1 MKLLRATLWIYAT
14 ALRRSWECAA
24 KNWIVSFAPV
34 VYGLIFSLAVTLVA
48 PLGIIGGLLL
58 GLVSQ
63 ACLSSGLY
71 LVKNI
76 VDSGKATFND
86 FLNGFTVYLWE
97 LIGIAF
103 ILWIPMRLA
112 AMVLASVPN
121 GGLIYF
127 LLQVSLYTL
136 LNPVPEFIYQTRV
149 SNLELI
155 GASYNFIVDNW
166 IEWLAPNFILT
177 VAGYALLKAL
187 EVVVIGL
194 PGFLQSLIVSFAFG
208 LGLTYFMA
216 FRGFLFAELHG
227 TTRRSRIYRFD
238 ARA

>member
-1 MKLLRATLWIYAT
+1 MKLLRATFWIYTT
-14 ALRRSWECAA
+14 ALRRSWECVA

-34 VYGLIFSLAVTLVA
+34 GYGLIFSLAVTLVA
-48 PLGIIGGLLL
+48 PLGLIGGLLI

-76 VDSGKATFND
+76 VDSGKASFND

-97 LIGIAF
+97 LLGIAF

-112 AMVLASVPN
+112 ASVLASVPN
-121 GGLIYF
+121 GDVIYF
-127 LLQVSLYTL
+127 LLQIGLYIL

-155 GASYNFIVDNW
+155 GASYNFTVDNW
-166 IEWLAPNFILT
+166 IEWLVPNFILT
-177 VAGYALLKAL
+177 VAGYALLNAFDAM
-187 EVVVIGL
+187 VIGL

-208 LGLTYFMA
+208 LCLTYFMA

>member
-1 MKLLRATLWIYAT
+1 MKLLRATLWIYAG

-34 VYGLIFSLAVTLVA
+34 VYGLIFSLAATLA
-48 PLGIIGGLLL
+48 LPLGIIGGILL

-127 LLQVSLYTL
+127 LIQIGLYVL

-149 SNLELI
+149 SNIELI

-177 VAGYALLKAL
+177 VAGYALLNL
-187 EVVVIGL
+187 LDVMVIGL
-194 PGFLQSLIVSFAFG
+194 PGFLQSLIVAFAFG
-208 LGLTYFMA
+208 LCLTYFMA
-216 FRGFLFAELHG
+216 LRGFLFAELHG
-227 TTRRSRIYRFD
+227 TSRRSRIYRFD

>member
-34 VYGLIFSLAVTLVA
+34 GYGLIFSLAVTLVA
-48 PLGIIGGLLL
+48 PLGLIGGLLL
-58 GLVSQ
+58 GVVSQ

-76 VDSGKATFND
+76 VDSGKASFND
-86 FLNGFTVYLWE
+86 FLNGFTAYLWE
-97 LIGIAF
+97 LLTIAF
-103 ILWIPMRLA
+103 ILWFPMRFAAMALA
-112 AMVLASVPN
+112 AVPN
-121 GGLIYF
+121 GALIYF
-127 LLQVSLYTL
+127 MLQVGLYTI

-149 SNLELI
+149 SGLELV
-155 GASYNFIVDNW
+155 GASYNFIVENW
-166 IEWLAPNFILT
+166 LEWLAPNFILT
-177 VAGYALLKAL
+177 VAGYALLKLLDA
-187 EVVVIGL
+187 VVIGL
-194 PGFLQSLIVSFAFG
+194 PGFVQSLIVSFAFG
-208 LGLTYFMA
+208 LCLTYFMA

>member
-34 VYGLIFSLAVTLVA
+34 GYGLIFSLAVTLVA
-48 PLGIIGGLLL
+48 PLGIIGGLLI

-76 VDSGKATFND
+76 VDSGKATFSD

-97 LIGIAF
+97 LLGIAF

-112 AMVLASVPN
+112 ASVLASVPN

-127 LLQVSLYTL
+127 LLQVSLYIL

-155 GASYNFIVDNW
+155 GASYNFTVDNW
-166 IEWLAPNFILT
+166 IEWLVPNFILT
-177 VAGYALLKAL
+177 VAGYALWKLL
-187 EVVVIGL
+187 VIVIIGL
-194 PGFLQSLIVSFAFG
+194 PGFVQLLIVAFASG
-208 LGLTYFMA
+208 LCLTYFMA

>member
-24 KNWIVSFAPV
+24 KNWVVSFAPL
-34 VYGLIFSLAVTLVA
+34 VYGLIFSLAAILVA
-48 PLGIIGGLLL
+48 PLGILGGLIF
-58 GLVSQ
+58 GVVSQ
-63 ACLSSGLY
+63 ACVSSGLH
-71 LVKNI
+71 LIRNMVE
-76 VDSGKATFND
+76 SGKAGFND
-86 FLNGFTVYLWE
+86 FLNGFTAYLWE

-112 AMVLASVPN
+112 AMALASVAN

-127 LLQVSLYTL
+127 MIQIALYIL
-136 LNPVPEFIYQTRV
+136 LNPVPELIYQSRV
-149 SNLELI
+149 SGIELL
-155 GASYNFIVDNW
+155 GASYNFIVENW
-166 IEWLAPNFILT
+166 LEWFVPNIILT
-177 VAGYALLKAL
+177 VAGYSLLNL
-187 EVVVIGL
+187 LDVMVGGL
-194 PGFLQSLIVSFAFG
+194 PAFMQLLVVAFA
-208 LGLTYFMA
+208 LGLCLIYFMA

>member
-1 MKLLRATLWIYAT
+1 MKLLRATLWIYAI

-24 KNWIVSFAPV
+24 KNWVVSFAPV
-34 VYGLIFSLAVTLVA
+34 GYGLIFSLAVTLVA

-71 LVKNI
+71 LVRHM
-76 VDSGKATFND
+76 VESGRATFND

-112 AMVLASVPN
+112 ATVLASVPN
-121 GGLIYF
+121 GRLIYF
-127 LLQVSLYTL
+127 LIQIGLYIL

-149 SNLELI
+149 SSIELI

-166 IEWLAPNFILT
+166 IEWLVPNIILT
-177 VAGYALLKAL
+177 VAGYALLNLLDAI
-187 EVVVIGL
+187 VIGL
-194 PGFLQSLIVSFAFG
+194 PSFLQSLIVAFAFG
-208 LGLTYFMA
+208 LCLTYFMA

>member
-1 MKLLRATLWIYAT
+1 MKLLRATLWIYST
-14 ALRRSWECAA
+14 ALRRSWECVAS
-24 KNWIVSFAPV
+24 NWVVSFAPV
-34 VYGLIFSLAVTLVA
+34 GYGLIFSLAVTLVA

-63 ACLSSGLY
+63 ACISSGLY

-112 AMVLASVPN
+112 ATVLASVPN
-121 GGLIYF
+121 GDVIYLLIRVGLYI
-127 LLQVSLYTL
+127 L

-155 GASYNFIVDNW
+155 GASYNFIVENW
-166 IEWLAPNFILT
+166 LEWLVPNIILT
-177 VAGYALLKAL
+177 VAGYALLILLDAI
-187 EVVVIGL
+187 VIGL
-194 PGFLQSLIVSFAFG
+194 PDFVQSLIVSFAFG
-208 LGLTYFMA
+208 LCLTYFMA

-238 ARA
+238 ART

>member
-1 MKLLRATLWIYAT
+1 MKLLRATLWIYAG

-34 VYGLIFSLAVTLVA
+34 VYGLIFSLAATLA
-48 PLGIIGGLLL
+48 LPLGIIGGLLL

-127 LLQVSLYTL
+127 LIQIGLYVL

-149 SNLELI
+149 SNIELI

-177 VAGYALLKAL
+177 VAGYALLNL
-187 EVVVIGL
+187 LDVMVIGL
-194 PGFLQSLIVSFAFG
+194 PGFLQSLIVAFAFG
-208 LGLTYFMA
+208 LCLTYFMA
-216 FRGFLFAELHG
+216 LRGFLFAELHG
-227 TTRRSRIYRFD
+227 TSRRSRIYRFD